1 GSDKHP
7 ESFKHHNIN
16 GEDSNSTMID
26 PEPNLM
32 DSSIH
37 INTKNAGSHHEKNFD
52 NNDDFFQG
60 LDDFFDKSMAHSTIG
75 TSVVQAYKP
84 SAFITESQSHNKFI
98 GNGSSIV
105 TDKASEYNPIGYEN
119 DEFYKNVEP
128 LSIFVKIAWR
138 EIKENNFE
146 YPHYLTDETK
156 ERFNLKLTGNLLESG
171 QQFVGK
177 TDGYDNFHFTQHD
190 IIEEQLG
197 GTKYFLEI
205 SINGHNVRLHF
216 LRGDGKGDLTKTV
229 LCTSAIYEKGI
240 NFYEINFGTEK
251 RNPSCILVDN
261 STEVRKDLKELKLK
275 EKCIYNSTS
284 EEIVQN
290 KIDKIFAQNFAN
302 GKNKK
307 EKILK
312 LLCEMYKKEK
322 CAAAVVDNV
331 NYEFDLNV
339 INNQKPER
347 YVTTHCVDKKR
358 KEIVENNTSHVS
370 KKSKGINN
378 IAHNL
383 NKVTNTHNL
392 GSLYQRNFMESN
404 LANNHPEINLM
415 NPSMITNENKN
426 QESNHV
432 TNIHDNDD
440 FFDGLD
446 DYLESTMGS
455 THSSVDESQSSSNSI
470 GNNIMTNEASEY
482 DPIPDNNF
490 TKNDKNIHSMEA
502 DDMLEDDLKFIW
514 KNDEPQNLSKV
525 LL

>member
-1 GSDKHP
+1 
-7 ESFKHHNIN
+7 
-16 GEDSNSTMID
+16 MID

-216 LRGDGKGDLTKTV
+216 LRIIGESITVQNNSIVYVILHKDKAKYKILTK
-229 LCTSAIYEKGI
+229 SQEEDFDKII
-240 NFYEINFGTEK
+240 NLFK
-251 RNPSCILVDN
+251 NPFRFVQFFWETRSLDEWKVIV
-261 STEVRKDLKELKLK
+261 
-275 EKCIYNSTS
+275 KCGNGEN
-284 EEIVQN
+284 EEN
-290 KIDKIFAQNFAN
+290 KIELEHLNKNEKQAINPRNKYKSGSN